1 MKYKKKLLSYSEQC
15 INVLTS
21 DRSNRAV
28 GEALID
34 IFKHADA
41 NAVKT
46 ILHINFLV
54 YDGDNM
60 FDLTLL
66 SIVFDN
72 IETTL
77 ERIDALGDFETKR
90 THELIESLGQRSKDA
105 YQNHLKL
112 QNYKNETEE

>member
-1 MKYKKKLLSYSEQC
+1 MKHKKKLLSYSAQC

-34 IFKHADA
+34 IFKHADN
-41 NAVKT
+41 NAIKT

-54 YDGDNM
+54 YDGDNI

-72 IETTL
+72 VETTL
-77 ERIDALGDFETKR
+77 KRIGNLGDFETKR
-90 THELIESLGQRSKDA
+90 THELIESLGERSKDA
-105 YQNHLKL
+105 YLNHLKI
-112 QNYKNETEE
+112 QGYDNRTEE